1 MDEKRVIEVD
11 EYQHG
16 LILHSLN
23 DKRNELVEQGKDT
36 EFVDAIQE
44 DIHWLGFDW
53 GDRFFYGSDYFEKT
67 EFVDDTLIEVMD
79 APMKREK
86 KRHRDERER

>member
-1 MDEKRVIEVD
+1 MSEKRVIEVD
-11 EYQHG
+11 EYQHE
-16 LILHSLN
+16 LIINSLN
-23 DKRNELVEQGKDT
+23 DKRNELVEQGKD
-36 EFVDAIQE
+36 
-44 DIHWLGFDW
+44 
-53 GDRFFYGSDYFEKT
+53 T

>member
-11 EYQHG
+11 DYQHG
-16 LILHSLN
+16 LIINSLN
-23 DKRNELVEQGKDT
+23 DKRNELVEQGKD
-36 EFVDAIQE
+36 
-44 DIHWLGFDW
+44 
-53 GDRFFYGSDYFEKT
+53 T

>member
-16 LILHSLN
+16 LIINSLN
-23 DKRNELVEQGKDT
+23 DKRNELIEQGKD
-36 EFVDAIQE
+36 
-44 DIHWLGFDW
+44 
-53 GDRFFYGSDYFEKT
+53 T

>member
-1 MDEKRVIEVD
+1 MSEKRVIEVD

-16 LILHSLN
+16 LIINSLN
-23 DKRNELVEQGKDT
+23 DKRNELVEQGKD
-36 EFVDAIQE
+36 
-44 DIHWLGFDW
+44 
-53 GDRFFYGSDYFEKT
+53 T

>member
-1 MDEKRVIEVD
+1 MTGMSEKRVIEVD

-23 DKRNELVEQGKDT
+23 DKRNELVKQGKD
-36 EFVDAIQE
+36 
-44 DIHWLGFDW
+44 
-53 GDRFFYGSDYFEKT
+53 T

-86 KRHRDERER
+86 KQHRDERER

>member
-16 LILHSLN
+16 LIINSLN

-36 EFVDAIQE
+36 EFVD
-44 DIHWLGFDW
+44 
-53 GDRFFYGSDYFEKT
+53 
-67 EFVDDTLIEVMD
+67 DTLIEVMD
-79 APMKREK
+79 APTKREK

>member
-1 MDEKRVIEVD
+1 MSEKRVIEVD

-23 DKRNELVEQGKDT
+23 DKRNKLVEQGKD
-36 EFVDAIQE
+36 
-44 DIHWLGFDW
+44 
-53 GDRFFYGSDYFEKT
+53 T

>member
-1 MDEKRVIEVD
+1 MTGMSEKRVIEVD

-23 DKRNELVEQGKDT
+23 DKRNKLVEQGKD
-36 EFVDAIQE
+36 
-44 DIHWLGFDW
+44 
-53 GDRFFYGSDYFEKT
+53 T

>member
-16 LILHSLN
+16 LIINSLN
-23 DKRNELVEQGKDT
+23 DKRNELVEQGKD
-36 EFVDAIQE
+36 
-44 DIHWLGFDW
+44 
-53 GDRFFYGSDYFEKT
+53 T

-86 KRHRDERER
+86 KRHRDEMER